1 MREQRLFPGIDVN
14 THGDTH
20 PTLAAV
26 ASTSAPLLRHR
37 SSTLKPP
44 KKQPTRLNL
53 FPSPLATAS
62 NGSPSSRSPAPVSR
76 AKSTTYPSSLPT
88 LSYTSATTR
97 PVSPGPAQSLS
108 LASNHATGI
117 RAHFAQLLPR
127 HAVFLVRITIHQLNN
142 VPLVRGE
149 FGVRWKV
156 KGVTNGGILGKVKAR
171 GKGKG
176 KLGNAKGYA
185 TPTTSTTFQD
195 AQDSVQRT
203 KESDKDSGSLLDHS
217 ASVSDTHSIAASSSA
232 HSYDHG
238 LPWSLPRSRSL
249 GQSHPHATP
258 RNIPALVVSSNSSH
272 APSPPVSRSVSG
284 TSIISTPSSAQSKL
298 HLPAHYLS
306 TEWHPQSQTY
316 SPLFTTAMHEE
327 PVPSLADT
335 PPTDGYAP
343 ANGQTPFVQLKEHNV
358 VWERTLDFVVQMNV
372 SKESGELNDC
382 PAKLVVMQRVI
393 PGDADAPRNP
403 RVGAIHLN
411 LAQYVGAGVVTRRYL
426 LRQSKTNATLKLTI
440 QLEHTGGATSYTAP
454 PLPKGEILSGV
465 TGILESDTYHNRP
478 RTLGLYSSSS
488 SGSSDSLSSGDSSPS
503 ALPSEKDQS
512 KGQGARRRKNKPK
525 RKHFDPSKLPDVR
538 GPRATEKL
546 IEAIFNPVPVT
557 SPTQVN
563 AFTYLIG
570 IYDEQDGAYEGGDQ
584 ASPHSRC
591 KKEISETSVDGVESP
606 FFYGDVPLEG
616 KDGEQALERGAE
628 CQDSESDYHS
638 SRSRCSGS
646 PRASEGEHSP
656 RNKRSLRSIGS
667 RLGLQLDL
675 RSEHD
680 VVGENT
686 VRNNDHAVAGEEKR
700 PWWQKVLRSA

>member
-1 MREQRLFPGIDVN
+1 MREQRFFPGLDVN
-14 THGDTH
+14 TNGDSH
-20 PTLAAV
+20 PTLAAA

-44 KKQPTRLNL
+44 KKPPTRLNL
-53 FPSPLATAS
+53 SPSPLATSS
-62 NGSPSSRSPAPVSR
+62 NGSPSPRSPAPVSR
-76 AKSTTYPSSLPT
+76 TKSTMYPSPLPT
-88 LSYTSATTR
+88 LSYTAATAR
-97 PVSPGPAQSLS
+97 PPSPGPAPSLS
-108 LASNHATGI
+108 LTSSHATGI

-156 KGVTNGGILGKVKAR
+156 KGVTNGGILGKVK
-171 GKGKG
+171 GKAKVKG
-176 KLGNAKGYA
+176 KLGNAKGYT

-195 AQDSVQRT
+195 AHDSLQRT
-203 KESDKDSGSLLDHS
+203 KESDRDSGSLLDHS

-238 LPWSLPRSRSL
+238 LPGSLPRSRSV

-258 RNIPALVVSSNSSH
+258 HSIPALVVSSNGSH

-306 TEWHPQSQTY
+306 AEWHPQSQTY

-335 PPTDGYAP
+335 PPADGYAP
-343 ANGQTPFVQLKEHNV
+343 AKGQTPFVQLKEHNV
-358 VWERTLDFVVQMNV
+358 VWEQTLDFVVQMNV
-372 SKESGELNDC
+372 GKESGELSDS
-382 PAKLVVMQRVI
+382 PAKLVVMQRVV

-454 PLPKGEILSGV
+454 PLPKGEILCGV
-465 TGILESDTYHNRP
+465 TSILESDTYLNRP

-488 SGSSDSLSSGDSSPS
+488 GSSNSLSSGDSSPS
-503 ALPSEKDQS
+503 ALHSDKDQS
-512 KGQGARRRKNKPK
+512 KAQGSRRRKNKPK
-525 RKHFDPSKLPDVR
+525 RKYFDPTKLPDVR

-563 AFTYLIG
+563 PFTYLIG

-591 KKEISETSVDGVESP
+591 KKEISETSADGNEGP
-606 FFYGDVPLEG
+606 FFYVDVPLEG
-616 KDGEQALERGAE
+616 KDGERALERGAE
-628 CQDSESDYHS
+628 YQDQESDYHS
-638 SRSRCSGS
+638 SRSRRSGS
-646 PRASEGEHSP
+646 LRASEGEHSLK
-656 RNKRSLRSIGS
+656 NKRSLRSLGS
-667 RLGLQLDL
+667 RLGLQIDL
-675 RSEHD
+675 RSEQD
-680 VVGENT
+680 VVGEST
-686 VRNNDHAVAGEEKR
+686 TRNNDHAATGEEKR
-700 PWWQKVLRSA
+700 PWWQKVLRPA